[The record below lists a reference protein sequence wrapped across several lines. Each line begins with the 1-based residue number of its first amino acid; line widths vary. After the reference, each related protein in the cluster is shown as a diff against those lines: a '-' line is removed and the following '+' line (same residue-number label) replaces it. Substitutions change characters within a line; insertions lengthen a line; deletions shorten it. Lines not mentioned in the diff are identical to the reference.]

1 MLRKKK
7 MKQYKILLT
16 DDDPNLLNTIC
27 FFLSEEGFNVI
38 KAENG
43 EKAIELIKKNKFD
56 LIITDLIMGEIDGVD
71 VLKFAKKVN
80 PETRVIILTG
90 VKEMNLTIESI
101 RNKADDYL
109 LKPCEPD
116 DLLYRISSCFKE
128 LELIRKNNR
137 TEQALIESEKK
148 YRNLV
153 ESTQDQIWS
162 IDIHGKH
169 TFINKAFTDILGYEV
184 NEIIDKPITSLV
196 HPDDKKK
203 IKELFLQSIEKKC
216 GWDNV
221 VNRWVHKDGSFKYIE
236 STSSPVIDTD
246 GNLIGFNGVD
256 RDITDRKKMESEVL
270 QTKKLESMGVLSGGI
285 AHHFNNILGIIL
297 GNSELALEEMPKSIS
312 SYSYVNNIKIASMRA
327 SEIIKQLI
335 YFCQKNEPVMIPR
348 KVSLIVK
355 DSLELL
361 RTIIPSTIEIRN
373 NIKTTKDIILADPL
387 QINQIIMNLCIN
399 ATPLMEADG
408 GLIEITIDN
417 VSLKESYIN
426 NFSDLK
432 SDNYIKLSVRDTGPG
447 INPEIIGK
455 IFDPF
460 FTTKDVGKGFGLGL
474 AIVYGIVKEHNGTI
488 KVDSK
493 LGEGTTF
500 NILFPEYKE
509 EGKID
514 FVDREKQ
521 KEENINIKGKESILF
536 IDDIEDITVIT
547 KDLLEHLGYHVESTT
562 DPREAINIFLKKP
575 FMFDLVIS
583 DMAMPY
589 MTGITLFKKL
599 KQIRKDIP
607 FIICTGF
614 SELINEEKAK
624 ELGISDFV
632 MKPIDRHNLAQ
643 IIRNVLDK

>member
-116 DLLYRISSCFKE
+116 ELLYRISSCFKE

-137 TEQALIESEKK
+137 TEQALIESEKR

-162 IDIHGKH
+162 IDLKGKH
-169 TFINKAFTDILGYEV
+169 TFINKAITDILGYEV
-184 NEIIDKPITSLV
+184 SEIINKPITSFV

-203 IKELFLQSIEKKC
+203 IHEMFLQSIEKKC
-216 GWDNV
+216 GWDNF

-236 STSSPVIDTD
+236 SSSSPVIDTD
-246 GNLIGFNGVD
+246 GNLIGFNGID

-297 GNSELALEEMPKSIS
+297 GNSELALEEMAKSTS
-312 SYSYVNNIKIASMRA
+312 SYSYVNNIKTASMRA